1 MLLLYQQRA
10 GIETSDADMLELK
23 AMKTKLRFARQADG
37 RTAVKFDPSALYA
50 LERAVRVNPCIK
62 VSV

>member
-1 MLLLYQQRA
+1 
-10 GIETSDADMLELK
+10 MLELK